1 MAKQKKQ
8 FESAPEADEYVQP
21 EQVQTEQVAEVEN
34 IEVTSDEFIKVT
46 WKSGSKAGKTELV
59 RKTAA
64 DIYKQKG
71 LI

>member
-21 EQVQTEQVAEVEN
+21 EQVQTEQVAVEN
-34 IEVTSDEFIKVT
+34 IEVTSDEFIRVT
-46 WKSGSKAGKTELV
+46 WKSGIKAGKTELV